1 MAVDGGTRTAD
12 TTVIP
17 QDSQPA
23 GTRPDTALARRRG
36 SGARFAPQAQAIE
49 LAQHRSAGGS
59 LPQRHPSTTIAC
71 RLGNVIATGDCG
83 LCGVAQWRP
92 NLYFHWFSPR
102 SEESM
107 ARVTVEDCIEKVPN
121 RFNLVLL
128 AAHRAR
134 AISAGAQ
141 ILVDRD
147 NDKNP
152 VVSLREIADD
162 VVDAE
167 ELRETLIGT
176 LQRVDERSEAEEEA
190 ETLALLADP
199 THMQMSELELVR
211 ALQSD
216 RDGGQE
222 ERY

>member
-1 MAVDGGTRTAD
+1 
-12 TTVIP
+12 
-17 QDSQPA
+17 
-23 GTRPDTALARRRG
+23 
-36 SGARFAPQAQAIE
+36 
-49 LAQHRSAGGS
+49 
-59 LPQRHPSTTIAC
+59 
-71 RLGNVIATGDCG
+71 
-83 LCGVAQWRP
+83 
-92 NLYFHWFSPR
+92 
-102 SEESM
+102 M
-107 ARVTVEDCIEKVPN
+107 ARVTVEDCIQKVPN

-141 ILVDRD
+141 LLVDRD

-167 ELRETLIGT
+167 ELRETLIAS
-176 LQRVDERSEAEEEA
+176 LQRVDEHTEAEEEA

-199 THMQMSELELVR
+199 THAQMSELELVR

>member
-1 MAVDGGTRTAD
+1 
-12 TTVIP
+12 
-17 QDSQPA
+17 
-23 GTRPDTALARRRG
+23 
-36 SGARFAPQAQAIE
+36 
-49 LAQHRSAGGS
+49 
-59 LPQRHPSTTIAC
+59 
-71 RLGNVIATGDCG
+71 
-83 LCGVAQWRP
+83 
-92 NLYFHWFSPR
+92 
-102 SEESM
+102 M

-134 AISAGAQ
+134 AISAGAT

-162 VVDAE
+162 VIDADG
-167 ELRETLIGT
+167 LKETLIGT

-199 THMQMSELELVR
+199 SHSRMSEQELVR

>member
-1 MAVDGGTRTAD
+1 
-12 TTVIP
+12 
-17 QDSQPA
+17 
-23 GTRPDTALARRRG
+23 
-36 SGARFAPQAQAIE
+36 
-49 LAQHRSAGGS
+49 
-59 LPQRHPSTTIAC
+59 
-71 RLGNVIATGDCG
+71 
-83 LCGVAQWRP
+83 
-92 NLYFHWFSPR
+92 
-102 SEESM
+102 M
-107 ARVTVEDCIEKVPN
+107 ARVTVEDCVQKVPN
-121 RFNLVLL
+121 RFSLVLL

-134 AISAGAQ
+134 AISAGAA

-152 VVSLREIADD
+152 VVSLREIADSEIAPD
-162 VVDAE
+162 
-167 ELRETLIGT
+167 ELRESLIGT

-199 THMQMSELELVR
+199 QHMHMSEQELVR